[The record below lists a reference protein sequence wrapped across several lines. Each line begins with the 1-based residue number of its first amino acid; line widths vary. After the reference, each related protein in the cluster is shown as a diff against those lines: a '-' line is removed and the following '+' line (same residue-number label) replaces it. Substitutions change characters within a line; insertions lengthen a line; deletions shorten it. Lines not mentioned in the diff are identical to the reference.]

1 MNINI
6 SPESNDELKVD
17 YLNLMAQMGFVS
29 CINEY
34 SGVNNNSATTIDHI
48 FIKNSCTNNIR
59 PIILESCVTDHYI
72 TLILEENCKTIKS
85 EIPNE
90 KTNIDIKIL
99 RSLAKE
105 KQEIIFE
112 ENDVNNCANNLH
124 NILNNLIINSNKKIV
139 NNTVSRKR
147 KLKPWIT
154 TGLITSIRRRDKLGK
169 MVLKNLITNNFLN
182 YYKKYKNKLCSLIR
196 YVRNEFYKKKIT
208 NITSDNNRNNT
219 KQLWNVIGEL
229 INTNAKNNKPISQI
243 IFENK

>member
-1 MNINI
+1 MIALYRAHRNNFIDLKTKLSEIVSKITADRVLILGDMNINI

-105 KQEIIFE
+105 K
-112 ENDVNNCANNLH
+112 
-124 NILNNLIINSNKKIV
+124 
-139 NNTVSRKR
+139 
-147 KLKPWIT
+147 
-154 TGLITSIRRRDKLGK
+154 
-169 MVLKNLITNNFLN
+169 
-182 YYKKYKNKLCSLIR
+182 
-196 YVRNEFYKKKIT
+196 
-208 NITSDNNRNNT
+208 
-219 KQLWNVIGEL
+219 
-229 INTNAKNNKPISQI
+229 
-243 IFENK
+243 